1 MHLVC
6 RSFVN
11 VDRESLQ
18 FCLDSSLRYCD
29 KQEQKIVLA
38 ASGWTA
44 TLSSTNVIISAHI
57 YKVIISKER
66 KTLSPSSV
74 HFVLDLLLLLF

>member
-11 VDRESLQ
+11 VDRESLP
-18 FCLDSSLRYCD
+18 FSLDSSLRYCD
-29 KQEQKIVLA
+29 KQEQKIVLV

-44 TLSSTNVIISAHI
+44 ALSSTHVIISANI
-57 YKVIISKER
+57 YKGIISKER
-66 KTLSPSSV
+66 KTLSPSSL